1 MFRCG
6 QIIHLRP
13 ECETEYIRY
22 HREVWPS
29 VLKTVADCNIR
40 NYSIFPRNC
49 VFVAYF
55 EYHGHDYNLDTRRM
69 AECPHTQRW

>member
-13 ECETEYIRY
+13 ESETEYIRY

-40 NYSIFPRNC
+40 N
-49 VFVAYF
+49 
-55 EYHGHDYNLDTRRM
+55 
-69 AECPHTQRW
+69 